1 MGTDVQQF
9 WKLLAHSKLYSLDRV
24 RKLAEQARPH
34 AKELTTASAVAKW
47 LIEKSAITR
56 YHATILLAGRPG
68 PFVFGDY
75 AVTGNTA
82 NSEARNLFSARHRP
96 TGHPVLLEFLD
107 EALPDDSMSAGLE
120 QLSATISGCQQLK
133 HPALSRCFELIK
145 LEDYKFIVHES
156 PTGPAL
162 AKELVRAKVAN
173 NTGAN
178 AKGAG
183 ESGPQFPPAKALRM
197 ISSVADGL
205 GELHKIGL
213 AHGNVSTDTI
223 TVRGA
228 ARLSLRPVEHFLAAR
243 ELGLDDLQ
251 SKDVHDLGCVAA
263 SLLLGEVHDGESGL
277 FASEEVLTGRLQS
290 VRGMNQSAVQL
301 ITRMLA
307 EPPDQFSSVEDVR
320 AAINRI
326 LPEAEPPVYQSHKTT
341 SRYLAALR
349 HQENESSA
357 VAASKLSEIGDVSP
371 QVAETPSIAA
381 PESTVIRRPKDNRI
395 LNVALIAT
403 PLVLIGI
410 ALASLMTTPAPGP
423 VASDLNT
430 SLNGEVNGEVNSVGE
445 MGEEANGDSPRTSEA
460 GGANKANNTN
470 SAQTG
475 IATSFPDDGRSLWA
489 SPTSGAPLDFEFVPQ
504 GSQAILNVRPV
515 EIFAEAEG
523 QRVIKS
529 LGPEFAT
536 AVGDWESSTG
546 LRLAAVDELLLAV
559 VPDINNDPQVV
570 TRVTI
575 SRDVFEASKFAQP
588 ESAGQEMKNGRFFV
602 SGDVA
607 GLICGAKAE
616 QNSDVVR
623 LLLGPEEIIDQI
635 AMAEETTPILRREF
649 QELARSSDSESQFSL
664 LLAPSFLLSDG
675 QTILPAT
682 YQKFPDDVDAF
693 LGSGVRA
700 MLVTSHLADDSTF
713 FELRMAA
720 TAESRKNLPAQFSSR
735 LAGLSASLGESLSNT
750 GGTFWQSLAEKMSGM
765 AGFVADNTR
774 VASEGTQVVANVSLP
789 KMAAHNLVL
798 GTELAL
804 ASRLVRGAAGS
815 NARTAELSLDEI
827 LTKKMSLA
835 IQQQSLEFA
844 IRDFSTLVNDSIEG
858 AGGKFVVRIIGAD
871 LQLDGI
877 TRNQQIR
884 NFNESDK
891 TVAELLSELCR
902 RANPVTAAA
911 LNQPDQKLVW
921 VVGED
926 PNNPN
931 NRAVLLTTR
940 KAAAAKALELPT
952 VFRSE

>member
-34 AKELTTASAVAKW
+34 AKELTTASSVAKW

-56 YHATILLAGRPG
+56 YHARILLAGRPG

-107 EALPDDSMSAGLE
+107 EALLDDSMSSGLE
-120 QLSATISGCQQLK
+120 QLSATISGCQQLE
-133 HPALSRCFELIK
+133 HPALSRCFELIS

-162 AKELVRAKVAN
+162 AKELAR
-173 NTGAN
+173 AN

-183 ESGPQFPPAKALRM
+183 ESGTQFPPAKALRM
-197 ISSVADGL
+197 ISSVANGL

-213 AHGNVSTDTI
+213 AHGKVSTRSITI
-223 TVRGA
+223 RGA
-228 ARLSLRPVEHFLAAR
+228 ARLSLRPVEHFLAAQ
-243 ELGLDDLQ
+243 ESGLDDLQ
-251 SKDVHDLGCVAA
+251 SKDVHDLGCVAS

-307 EPPDQFSSVEDVR
+307 EPPDQFSSVDDVR
-320 AAINRI
+320 DAINRI
-326 LPEAEPPVYQSHKTT
+326 LPEAEPPVYQSHKTI

-357 VAASKLSEIGDVSP
+357 IAASKLSEIGDVSP

-381 PESTVIRRPKDNRI
+381 PESTLIRRRKDNRI

-403 PLVLIGI
+403 PLVLVGI

-423 VASDLNT
+423 VVSDLN
-430 SLNGEVNGEVNSVGE
+430 GERNSVGE
-445 MGEEANGDSPRTSEA
+445 TGVGANGDSPRTSDA
-460 GGANKANNTN
+460 GIANNANGART
-470 SAQTG
+470 S
-475 IATSFPDDGRSLWA
+475 ATSLPDDGRSLWA
-489 SPTSGAPLDFEFVPQ
+489 SPTSGAPVDFEFVPQ

-529 LGPEFAT
+529 LGPAFAT

-546 LRLAAVDELLLAV
+546 LRFAAVDELLLAV

-575 SRDVFEASKFAQP
+575 SRDVFEASKFAQ
-588 ESAGQEMKNGRFFV
+588 SDAGQESKNGRFVV
-602 SGDVA
+602 SGKVA
-607 GLICGAKAE
+607 CLICGAEAE
-616 QNSDVVR
+616 ENSDVVR
-623 LLLGPEEIIDQI
+623 LLLGPENVIAQM

-675 QTILPAT
+675 QTILPAP

-700 MLVTSHLADDSTF
+700 MLVTSHLANDSTF

-735 LAGLSASLGESLSNT
+735 LAGLSASLGESLSNS
-750 GGTFWQSLAEKMSGM
+750 GGTFWQSLAEKMAGM

-804 ASRLVRGAAGS
+804 ASRLARGAAGN
-815 NARTAELSLDEI
+815 NARAVELSLDEI
-827 LTKKMSLA
+827 LAKKMSLA

-911 LNQPDQKLVW
+911 LNHPDQKLVW
-921 VVGED
+921 VMGED